1 MTTPKYRILII
12 GAGGFGREVLGWINS
27 YPSLVQLPENEWTVG
42 GFLDDNAQALDNY
55 GLDVE
60 VIGKP
65 LEFDYKPTDRLLCTI
80 AESKIRLEICRQL
93 ETLDVEFTSLISD
106 STILKRQN
114 KLGKGIIMIP
124 GSNMT
129 TNVVIGNY
137 VNLNGYAT
145 IGHDAIIGDGCT
157 INSHVDITGKVVLH
171 EGVFIGSH
179 ATIIPSVKVGDYAR
193 IGAGSAVIRDVPAY
207 TTVMGVPARKL
218 FTRKPPT
225 SND

>member
-1 MTTPKYRILII
+1 MTIPKYRVLII

-27 YPSLVQLPENEWTVG
+27 YPSLVQLPENEWAIG
-42 GFLDDNAQALDNY
+42 GFLDDNAKALDNY
-55 GLDVE
+55 DLDVKI
-60 VIGKP
+60 IGKP
-65 LEFDYKPTDRLLCTI
+65 LEFDYQPTDRLLCTI
-80 AESKIRLEICRQL
+80 AESKTRLEICRQL
-93 ETLDVEFTSLISD
+93 ETLNVEFINVISD
-106 STILKRQN
+106 LAILKRQN

-129 TNVVIGNY
+129 TNVVVGNY

-157 INSHVDITGKVVLH
+157 INSHVDITGKVILH
-171 EGVFIGSH
+171 EGVFVGSH
-179 ATIIPSVKVGDYAR
+179 ATIIPSVSVGAYAR

-218 FTRKPPT
+218 FTRIPSLP
-225 SND
+225 ND

>member
-1 MTTPKYRILII
+1 MTIPKYRVLII

-27 YPSLVQLPENEWTVG
+27 YPSLVQLPENEWSIG
-42 GFLDDNAQALDNY
+42 GFLDDNTQALDNY
-55 GLDVE
+55 KLDVE
-60 VIGKP
+60 IIGKP
-65 LEFDYKPTDRLLCTI
+65 LKFDYQPTDRLVCTI
-80 AESKIRLEICRQL
+80 AESKTRLDICRQL
-93 ETLDVEFTSLISD
+93 ETLNVEFINVISD
-106 STILKRQN
+106 LTILKRQN

-129 TNVVIGNY
+129 TNVVVGNY

-179 ATIIPSVKVGDYAR
+179 ATIIPSVEVGAYAR

-218 FTRKPPT
+218 FTRIPSL
-225 SND
+225 SNN